1 VAVNSELAS
10 PLQVSSSG
18 QVSVR
23 RVLKLVLLRLSE
35 AANSVQE
42 LQLPVLSSVQ
52 VLERQVQKNV
62 AELQLLALS
71 NGQVFGRQE
80 PKPD

>member
-1 VAVNSELAS
+1 MAVNSELGS

-42 LQLPVLSSVQ
+42 LQLPVLS
-52 VLERQVQKNV
+52 N
-62 AELQLLALS
+62 ELASAQLALKNELVS
-71 NGQVFGRQE
+71 VRQE